1 LSAEHARPVRKDR
14 PRRPASKRDV
24 PHERSSES
32 RAPRSRAPSR
42 PTRKKPPE

>member
-1 LSAEHARPVRKDR
+1 
-14 PRRPASKRDV
+14 V

-32 RAPRSRAPSR
+32 RGPRSRAPSR